1 MVKPIG
7 KSVAVSTSPAR
18 RIWILRV
25 MALFLGLAFGVPA
38 FSAGALQPRGAWP
51 MLKTAMPWA
60 AGALLVVGPL
70 AYFGRAKR
78 RPRFRERSTVES
90 ILRLSRS
97 ELELVVRASFRLQGY
112 AVEERETNES
122 GEGVCAVL
130 RKLDQKIVVRCIHQT
145 GVIVGVEAVSELH
158 RIMSSEMASGGLIV
172 TSQEIS
178 ADAKTWVADKAI
190 GLIESRALME
200 LVNRGS
206 ARIGSNAMTTR
217 REPHLGPPLAELLDC
232 PLCGAPMVLSE
243 GEQRSQDGAS
253 FFACSVARCP
263 GTRPA

>member
-7 KSVAVSTSPAR
+7 KSVSVSTSPAR

-25 MALFLGLAFGVPA
+25 IVLFLGLAFGVPA
-38 FSAGALQPRGAWP
+38 FSAGALQPRGAWL

-60 AGALLVVGPL
+60 AGALLVLGPL
-70 AYFGRAKR
+70 AYFGRVKR
-78 RPRFRERSTVES
+78 RPRFGDRSTMES
-90 ILRLSRS
+90 IRRLSRS

-122 GEGVCAVL
+122 GDGVCAVL
-130 RKLDQKIVVRCIHQT
+130 RKPGQKIVVRCVHHT
-145 GVIVGVEAVSELH
+145 GLIVGVEAVSELH

-172 TSQEIS
+172 TCEEIGAS
-178 ADAKTWVADKAI
+178 AKAWVAEKPI
-190 GLIESRALME
+190 GLIEGRALIE
-200 LVNRGS
+200 LVNRGR
-206 ARIGSNAMTTR
+206 ARTGSEAMTLR
-217 REPHLGPPLAELLDC
+217 REPHLGPPLPELLDC
-232 PLCGAPMVLSE
+232 PQCGAPMVL
-243 GEQRSQDGAS
+243 GGGGQQIQAAAS